1 MKKSK
6 ATFMFPTI
14 FLFLFASILPI
25 FKILVEV
32 KKIEN
37 VYLSVGT
44 IGCLLF
50 LILLC
55 ICAFIEEIY
64 LINYLYTKLDISI
77 IKKIFWTILLLGLN
91 ILIIP
96 YFYMKF
102 ILKEEKIISKSLIYL
117 IPVILFSFIMF
128 FGINTYN
135 DEINKIKAERKRIEE
150 ERNEYRTKDNVVSFT
165 FRHGY
170 KQSDVGE
177 YDLYVQNNA
186 KKVILTAF
194 TYDTTRY
201 EQKTADAFINKGID
215 DISDGKEK
223 FELSKDKEYITN
235 DDKTITTIEY
245 KGKTKESSMC
255 IYKISVIEFTNKPNY
270 LVYVVEVITEKNY
283 KLYNKEMLEMLK
295 SAKIN

>member
-1 MKKSK
+1 MKKNK

-14 FLFLFASILPI
+14 FIFMFGAILPI
-25 FKILVEV
+25 LEILINI

-37 VYLSVGT
+37 VYLSISI
-44 IGCLLF
+44 IGCLSLF
-50 LILLC
+50 ILLC
-55 ICAFIEEIY
+55 ICAFVEEIY

-77 IKKIFWTILLLGLN
+77 TQKIIWTILLLVFN

-102 ILKEEKIISKSLIYL
+102 ILKEEKIFNKSLIYL
-117 IPVILFSFIMF
+117 IPVLLFSFIMF

-135 DEINKIKAERKRIEE
+135 DGMNKIKAERKRIEE
-150 ERNEYRTKDNVVSFT
+150 ERNVYRTRDNVVSFT

-170 KQSDVGE
+170 EKSDVGE
-177 YDLYVQNNA
+177 YDLYVQNKA
-186 KKVILTAF
+186 KKIIFSAF

-201 EQKTADAFINKGID
+201 EQKTPDAFMEKGIK
-215 DISDGKEK
+215 DISTGKEK
-223 FELSKDKEYITN
+223 FEMLKDKEYITY
-235 DDKTITTIEY
+235 DDKKITTIEY

-255 IYKISVIEFTNKPNY
+255 IYKISVIEFSSRPNY

-283 KLYNKEMLEMLK
+283 DLYKKELTEMLK
-295 SAKIN
+295 NSKTN